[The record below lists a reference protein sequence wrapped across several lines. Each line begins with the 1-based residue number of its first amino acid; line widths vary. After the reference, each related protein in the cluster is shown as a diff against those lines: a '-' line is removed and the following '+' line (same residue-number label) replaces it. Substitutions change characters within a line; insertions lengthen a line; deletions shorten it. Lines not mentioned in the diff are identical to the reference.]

1 MTEFKLAKYI
11 PKRRCDPMIKSE
23 IDSFSK
29 RNIVILG
36 VFAALGVSLG
46 CEDSIEFNMK
56 NIRDMTDEYA
66 MLKNSALRK
75 KKLKSSPL
83 NIKHANFNERFEN
96 LVCDNTNFS
105 NCNFESTSLIYVK
118 SLRNV
123 TFTNCSFNDSQISSG
138 LWETVRFKKCT
149 ANGKFLISADKGSKD
164 ILFEDCEF
172 VGLHNSPDGNDEI
185 NFGEI
190 SSLGDISVNRCK
202 LAYINIRGELST
214 TVKDSQLRK
223 ISAVTMREN
232 GELYFENVI
241 VSEYIKFTSSIFSKF
256 VLKNSSSEL
265 MILDSL
271 ESRYVLIEGFK
282 GHIVGAH
289 MTLTEMTVNN
299 SEFVASGQT
308 REPFDNQIAAFSLNG
323 SKIEKLVL
331 DELRFNGTNG
341 TAYLGGSRNPFFDN
355 TDRNSKRFDASVFK
369 NIVITRTILENSF
382 LGNIKSQSLQI
393 RNSEIKNSYFGNS
406 SFGEVDFIDVK
417 LSGNIQFDDTVV
429 GKFHKDK
436 VTVTPS
442 LRLTRDVT
450 KLIDI

>member
-1 MTEFKLAKYI
+1 M
-11 PKRRCDPMIKSE
+11 MKSE
-23 IDSFSK
+23 IDSFTK
-29 RNIVILG
+29 RKAVIFG
-36 VFAALGVSLG
+36 AFAALGVSLS
-46 CEDSIEFNMK
+46 CKDFTEFNMKK

-66 MLKNSALRK
+66 MLKNPALRK
-75 KKLKSSPL
+75 QKLKSLPL
-83 NIKHANFNERFEN
+83 NIQHANFNERFEN

-105 NCNFESTSLIYVK
+105 DCNFESTSLIYVQ

-123 TFTNCSFNDSQISSG
+123 TFTNCNFNDSQISSG

-149 ANGKFLISADKGSKD
+149 AKGKFLIAADKGSKD

-172 VGLHNSPDGNDEI
+172 VGLHNNTDGNDEI
-185 NFGEI
+185 NFVEI
-190 SSLGDISVNRCK
+190 SSLGEISINRCK

-232 GELYFENVI
+232 GELYLENVI
-241 VSEYIKFTSSIFSKF
+241 VSEYMKFTSSIFSKF
-256 VLKNSSSEL
+256 VLKNSSVEL

-271 ESRYVLIEGFK
+271 ECSYVLIEGFK

-289 MTLTEMTVNN
+289 MTLTEMTVKK
-299 SEFVASGQT
+299 SEFVAGGQT

-331 DELRFNGTNG
+331 DELTFNGTNG
-341 TAYLGGSRNPFFDN
+341 TAYLGGSSNPFFDN

-393 RNSEIKNSYFGNS
+393 RNSEINNSYFGNS
-406 SFGEVDFIDVK
+406 SFGKIDFIDVK
-417 LSGNIQFDDTVV
+417 LSGNTQFDDTVV